1 MKFMATENALSLF
14 LLFYFFGF
22 DFGFGFFDLPA
33 DDRLAAMA
41 CF

>member
-1 MKFMATENALSLF
+1 MKFMATENALN
-14 LLFYFFGF
+14 YFFGF